1 MKKFLVIG
9 LGNFGYN
16 LACELYRAGHEV
28 IAVDNNENLIDK
40 IKDSVSHAIITDAKR
55 IENIRDFISDK
66 TDAVIL
72 NLGESLEETVLTML
86 AVKNLGVRHIIV
98 KVANEEHGMILQKLG
113 ATEIIIPERDYA
125 KQMSK
130 KLTNENLLD
139 YLPMSPDYGIYEMA
153 LPDTF
158 AGKRMNEL
166 NIRKKYN
173 VSVIAIRDILKNST
187 VINPDPDFRFLPD
200 MVLYLLGKS
209 DDVLSLKA

>member
-72 NLGESLEETVLTML
+72 NLGESLEQTVLTML
-86 AVKNLGVRHIIV
+86 AVKNLGVRRIIV
-98 KVANEEHGMILQKLG
+98 KVASEEHGMILQKLG
-113 ATEIIIPERDYA
+113 ATEIIVPERDYA

-173 VSVIAIRDILKNST
+173 VSVIAIRDIFKNST
-187 VINPDPDFRFLPD
+187 VINPAPDFRFLPD

-209 DDVLSLKA
+209 DDVMSLKA

>member
-1 MKKFLVIG
+1 
-9 LGNFGYN
+9 
-16 LACELYRAGHEV
+16 
-28 IAVDNNENLIDK
+28 
-40 IKDSVSHAIITDAKR
+40 
-55 IENIRDFISDK
+55 
-66 TDAVIL
+66 
-72 NLGESLEETVLTML
+72 
-86 AVKNLGVRHIIV
+86 
-98 KVANEEHGMILQKLG
+98 
-113 ATEIIIPERDYA
+113 
-125 KQMSK
+125 MSK